1 MKTNNSYKKIKITF
15 IVVGLVTTI
24 VLASAGSARAD
35 TWTQKT
41 DMPTARSWLSTS
53 VVDGKIYAIGGVGGL
68 KKVEEYDPATDIWTE
83 KADMPTGRVFY
94 ASSAVDGKIFAIG
107 GDTYWPGGTTIAT
120 VEEYDPATDTWTQ
133 KADMPAPRG
142 ALSTSAVNG
151 KIYAIGG
158 YHNHS
163 GSYVSTVEE
172 YDPATNTWTQKADMP
187 TARSWSS
194 TSVVDG
200 KIYAIGGEGGLERV
214 EEYDP
219 VTDTWTKKADIPAP
233 RSLHTSVVDE
243 KIYAFGGNAT
253 RGGAPTSTLTQYDP
267 ATDTWTV
274 KDDMPV
280 RMLGVAT
287 SVVGGRIY
295 IIGGTSAPYPFRPY
309 LSTVW
314 EYDTG
319 FTVPPDFNGDGII
332 DSADMCIM
340 VDHWYTDYPLCDI
353 APPPFGD
360 GIVDVQDLIVLA
372 EHLFNDYRAI
382 AQWKLDETA
391 GDIAYDSVGDH
402 DSTLNGNPFWQ
413 PTSGMRSGALLFGG
427 VDDYVDTPFILNAA
441 KGSLSV
447 FAWIYGGA
455 PGQVIIS
462 QTGDFGGTWLGID
475 PSEGK
480 LITGFSDIY
489 FGVLVSET
497 VITDGQWHH
506 VGLVYDLDS
515 LHRLLYVDGVLVA
528 EDATVVSGMP
538 SDGGLYIGA
547 SKDLDAAFFFS
558 GLIDDVRIY
567 DSALTAE
574 EIAALAQ

>member
-1 MKTNNSYKKIKITF
+1 MRSKITF
-15 IVVGLVTTI
+15 ALVVLVATI
-24 VLASAGSARAD
+24 VLTSAGSARAA
-35 TWTQKT
+35 TWTQKADMPT
-41 DMPTARSWLSTS
+41 PRWGVYTSVVDGKIYAIGGIASPKKVEEYDPATDTWTEKADMPTARVFLSTS
-53 VVDGKIYAIGGVGGL
+53 VVDGKIYAIGGETHWPGGTAL
-68 KKVEEYDPATDIWTE
+68 ATVEAYDPTTDTWTK
-83 KADMPTGRVFY
+83 KADMPAPRDALATSV
-94 ASSAVDGKIFAIG
+94 VKGKIYAIG
-107 GDTYWPGGTTIAT
+107 GYRRTIGDTLAT
-120 VEEYDPATDTWTQ
+120 VEEYDPATDTWTE
-133 KADMPAPRG
+133 KADIPTARQFV
-142 ALSTSAVNG
+142 STSVVNG
-151 KIYAIGG
+151 KIYAMGG
-158 YHNHS
+158 IP
-163 GSYVSTVEE
+163 EK
-172 YDPATNTWTQKADMP
+172 TWTAF
-187 TARSWSS
+187 S
-194 TSVVDG
+194 T
-200 KIYAIGGEGGLERV
+200 V

-219 VTDTWTKKADIPAP
+219 VTDTWTKKGDMPVP
-233 RSLHTSVVDE
+233 RSFTTSVVDD
-243 KIYAFGGNAT
+243 KIYAFGGNAS
-253 RGGAPTSTLTQYDP
+253 RGGAPLSNVFQYDP
-267 ATDTWTV
+267 ATDTWTA

-280 RMLGVAT
+280 RMLGMST
-287 SVVGGRIY
+287 SVVGGSIY
-295 IIGGTSAPYPFRPY
+295 VIGGTSASYPYSSS

-319 FTVPPDFNGDGII
+319 FRVPPDFNGDGIV
-332 DSADMCIM
+332 DGADVSII
-340 VDHWYTDYPLCDI
+340 VDHWHTDNALYDI

-413 PTSGMRSGALLFGG
+413 PAGGMYAGALEFDGI
-427 VDDYVDTPFILNAA
+427 DDYVETDFILDPA
-441 KGSLSV
+441 KGSLSA
-447 FAWIYGGA
+447 FAWIYSGA

-506 VGLVYDLDS
+506 VGLVYDLDF

-547 SKDLDAAFFFS
+547 SKDLDSTSFFS
-558 GLIDDVRIY
+558 GFIDDVRIY
-567 DSALTAE
+567 KKALTAE
-574 EIAALAQ
+574 EIEALAR